1 MSGITPETL
10 VGPNY
15 AILRAIYYRQ
25 IGTGGTGFLNVPVYL
40 GASLEQGNV
49 WNARQDISF
58 GSARTNGSVF
68 VGLDTI
74 LGPVYFALGLN
85 DDGGSAYYL
94 FLGRTF

>member
-1 MSGITPETL
+1 
-10 VGPNY
+10 
-15 AILRAIYYRQ
+15 
-25 IGTGGTGFLNVPVYL
+25 VYL